1 MFKVLDRKKKR
12 NEVRTEP
19 RRDILLDNTFD
30 TSEIEAY
37 KTIRTSLYFSLVH
50 HSGCKR
56 ILIAS
61 SVSKE
66 GKSTVCINLAK
77 TVAQTDNKVLVIDC
91 DLRKPRIHRFYKA
104 KSKLGLTNYLIG
116 QSSLEEVIK
125 STDTPNLSIIYSGII
140 PPNPAEVLGSTE
152 FKQLMDELSKKYDYI
167 FLDCAPLLEVSDSLE
182 VSRFIDGVVLVAR
195 QNYTSHNFI
204 NQALKKLEFANIK
217 VFGFILN
224 DVPKKK
230 SKYYYRYIT

>member
-1 MFKVLDRKKKR
+1 MFKFMDKKKKR
-12 NEVRTEP
+12 EEIRTEP
-19 RRDILLDNTFD
+19 RRDILLSNAFD

-50 HSGCKR
+50 QSGCKK
-56 ILIAS
+56 ILLAS

-104 KSKLGLTNYLIG
+104 KSIPGITNYLIG
-116 QSSLEEVIK
+116 QSSLDEIIK
-125 STDTPNLSIIYSGII
+125 TTDTPNLSIIYSGII

-152 FKQLMDELSKKYDYI
+152 FKELIDELSKRYDYI

-182 VSRFIDGVVLVAR
+182 VAKFIDGVVIVIR